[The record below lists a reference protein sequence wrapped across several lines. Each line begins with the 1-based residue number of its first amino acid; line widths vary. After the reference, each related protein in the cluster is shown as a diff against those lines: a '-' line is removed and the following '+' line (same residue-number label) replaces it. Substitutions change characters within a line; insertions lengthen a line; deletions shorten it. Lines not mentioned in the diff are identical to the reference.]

1 MRLPEVLSSLADQ
14 GVIDEVVRPLKSGK
28 EAQVYLVR
36 AGGEPYVAKVYKDAS
51 SRSFKQRA
59 AYTEG
64 RRVRSSRDQRA
75 MAKRTRHGKAQEE
88 AAWKSAEVDILYR
101 LHAAGV
107 RVPTPHNFIDGVLLM
122 ELVRGDDGHPAPRLS
137 ELSLDAHTARVYFDQ
152 LLAEV
157 VRMLCAGVVHGDLS
171 EFNVLVDEEGPVIID
186 FPQAVEPASNRN
198 AKALLIRDVN
208 NLSAFLARCVPGTPR
223 LPYGE
228 ELWKAYESNR
238 LSPEHVLTGK
248 HQRSKAPADVRGV
261 LEEIDHAER
270 DEARRQGEVPEGP
283 PPRRREVVIR
293 PSASESATSERKGCS
308 KPKRRRRRGRSGPK
322 PGSPRATER
331 QESRTPRKKR
341 EESAAAR
348 RERPEKD
355 TARET
360 PGGKPDEPRAAE
372 GNAPKRRRRRRRKGP
387 RGADAG
393 EGASPKAAPRAEPGA
408 TPKRRRRRRR
418 RKRTSDSGES

>member
-1 MRLPEVLSSLADQ
+1 MRLPDVLSSLTDQ

-36 AGGEPYVAKVYKDAS
+36 IAGEPYVAKVYKDAT

-75 MAKRTRHGKAQEE
+75 IAKRTRHGKAQEE

-137 ELSLDAHTARVYFDQ
+137 ELSIDPRTARDYFDQ
-152 LLAEV
+152 LLSEV

-171 EFNVLVDEEGPVIID
+171 EFNVLVDDRGPVIID
-186 FPQAVEPASNRN
+186 FPQAVDAASNRN
-198 AKALLIRDVN
+198 ARKLLIRDVN
-208 NLSAFLARCVPGTPR
+208 NLSAFLARCAPGSRR

-238 LSPEHVLTGK
+238 LSPDHVLTGK
-248 HQRSKAPADVRGV
+248 HQRSKAPADVAGV
-261 LEEIDHAER
+261 LDEIDHAER
-270 DEARRQGEVPEGP
+270 DEARRRGESPAGP
-283 PPRRREVVIR
+283 RPRRRQVEIR
-293 PSASESATSERKGCS
+293 PSPASEKKGRP
-308 KPKRRRRRGRSGPK
+308 KKKRRRRRGDARQK
-322 PGSPRATER
+322 PAP
-331 QESRTPRKKR
+331 
-341 EESAAAR
+341 SA
-348 RERPEKD
+348 EQG
-355 TARET
+355 T
-360 PGGKPDEPRAAE
+360 
-372 GNAPKRRRRRRRKGP
+372 APK
-387 RGADAG
+387 
-393 EGASPKAAPRAEPGA
+393 
-408 TPKRRRRRRR
+408 KRRRRRRR
-418 RKRTSDSGES
+418 RKRTPDSPER

>member
-1 MRLPEVLSSLADQ
+1 MRLPDVLSSLTDQ

-36 AGGEPYVAKVYKDAS
+36 IGGEPYVAKVYKDAS

-137 ELSLDAHTARVYFDQ
+137 ELSLDASTARVYFDQ

-171 EFNVLVDEEGPVIID
+171 EYNVLVDDEGPVIID

-198 AKALLIRDVN
+198 AKKLLIRDVN
-208 NLSAFLARCVPGTPR
+208 NLSAFLARCVPGTR
-223 LPYGE
+223 RRPYGE

-238 LSPEHVLTGK
+238 LSPDYVLTGK
-248 HQRSKAPADVRGV
+248 HQRSKAPADVAGV
-261 LEEIDHAER
+261 LDEIDHAER
-270 DEARRQGEVPEGP
+270 DEARRRGEVPEGP
-283 PPRRREVVIR
+283 PPRRRQVVMR
-293 PSASESATSERKGCS
+293 PSASESATGERKGRS
-308 KPKRRRRRGRSGPK
+308 KPKRRRRRGGSGKK
-322 PGSPRATER
+322 PGSPRATEK
-331 QESRTPRKKR
+331 Q
-341 EESAAAR
+341 ESAAHRSER
-348 RERPEKD
+348 RKKD
-355 TARET
+355 TPRESA
-360 PGGKPDEPRAAE
+360 GGKKDGAQAADGNAPKKRRRRRRRKAPREGGAGQGASPKPAPRAE
-372 GNAPKRRRRRRRKGP
+372 PDTGPKRRRRRRRK
-387 RGADAG
+387 
-393 EGASPKAAPRAEPGA
+393 
-408 TPKRRRRRRR
+408 
-418 RKRTSDSGES
+418 RKPSDER

>member
-1 MRLPEVLSSLADQ
+1 MRLPDVLSSLTDQ

-36 AGGEPYVAKVYKDAS
+36 AAAEPYVAKVYKDAS

-137 ELSLDAHTARVYFDQ
+137 ELSLDAATARAYFDQ

-171 EFNVLVDEEGPVIID
+171 EYNVLVDDEGPVIID
-186 FPQAVEPASNRN
+186 FPQAVEAASNRN
-198 AKALLIRDVN
+198 AKKLLIRDVN
-208 NLSAFLARCVPGTPR
+208 NLSAFLARCVPGTR
-223 LPYGE
+223 RRPYGE

-238 LSPEHVLTGK
+238 LSPDYVLTGK
-248 HQRSKAPADVRGV
+248 HQRSKAPADVAGV
-261 LEEIDHAER
+261 LDEIDHAER
-270 DEARRQGEVPEGP
+270 DEARRRGEVPQGP
-283 PPRRREVVIR
+283 PPRRRQVVMR
-293 PSASESATSERKGCS
+293 PSASESASERKGRS
-308 KPKRRRRRGRSGPK
+308 KPKRKRRRGGSGQK
-322 PGSPRATER
+322 PQ
-331 QESRTPRKKR
+331 QESTPSRGERRKKDASR
-341 EESAAAR
+341 ESAR
-348 RERPEKD
+348 REQD
-355 TARET
+355 GA
-360 PGGKPDEPRAAE
+360 RAAD
-372 GNAPKRRRRRRRKGP
+372 GDAPKKRRRRRRRKASGE
-387 RGADAG
+387 AG
-393 EGASPKAAPRAEPGA
+393 GETGASPKPAPRTEPGTA
-408 TPKRRRRRRR
+408 PKKRRRRR
-418 RKRTSDSGES
+418 RKRKPTAER